1 MPSPELQEIPF
12 DAIQLPEVLLRPIDP
27 AKVTEL
33 TNSIKAQGLLQPIQ
47 VRPIAAGRFEVVFGL
62 HRLRALERLG
72 GKSVKCEVREL
83 SDHQASLARLAENL
97 ARNQRVDAISEAKLF
112 RQLLNEGMKEKGI
125 ADAIGISQQRV
136 SSRVSLLRLEPEIQT
151 MITSELLSPEH
162 GYELSKLENAKTRYI
177 LAELSRKDGQG
188 PLTLMQLREMAKETL
203 EDLSKD
209 ERVELILMRDPME
222 RVKRIERKLS
232 NLDTAAREAGIGE
245 VEDLSDWISKT
256 HVTLEAHRDEIDFLF
271 HRIGSNAHHAPAA
284 LEDFD
289 NGEE

>member
-1 MPSPELQEIPF
+1 MSSTELQEIPF

-33 TNSIKAQGLLQPIQ
+33 MNSIRAQGLLQPIE

-72 GKSVKCEVREL
+72 RKSVKCQVREL
-83 SDHQASLARLAENL
+83 SDNQASLARLAENL

-112 RQLLNEGMKEKGI
+112 RQLLNEGMKEQGI
-125 ADAIGISQQRV
+125 ADAVGISQQRV
-136 SSRVSLLRLEPEIQT
+136 SSRISLLRLEPEIQA

-162 GYELSKLENAKTRYI
+162 GYELSKLENAKTRSI
-177 LAELSRKDGQG
+177 LAELSCKDGQG
-188 PLTLMQLREMAKETL
+188 PLTLMQLREMAKQTI

-222 RVKRIERKLS
+222 RIKRLERVLS
-232 NLDTAAREAGIGE
+232 NIDTAAKEAGIGE
-245 VEDLSDWISKT
+245 VEGLSDWISKT
-256 HVTLEAHRDEIDFLF
+256 HATLEAHKDEIDFLF
-271 HRIGSNAHHAPAA
+271 HRIGSNLRPAPAA
-284 LEDFD
+284 LKAFD
-289 NGEE
+289 NGGE